1 LERYARLDQAGFGAG
16 RSFMTFKG
24 AFQMAR
30 TIDGITGQFDFWRK
44 AQMPAPL
51 PVSDVTRVVIG
62 CGTSYNLA
70 LGVAAAMCAAGHKAI
85 GVPAGE
91 WFDRPEAY
99 LPKGAKAEI
108 IALSR
113 SGTTTE
119 TVRAAQ
125 ASRARGQ
132 HVTGISCAP
141 DTALEAASDTAIV
154 YDTHPSEG
162 IVMTSSASL
171 MLLAGYAMAGLVVDD
186 DLAKQAEAL
195 LGAMQSADIAPF
207 HARDHIVFLGG
218 GAHYGVMLEGGLK
231 LMEMAITAT
240 QTFHPGE
247 YRHGPISLIDEG
259 SAVVMLYH
267 NDTAEADAELVREV
281 QDKGAFVIGIGG
293 PGDVSLPVTA
303 TGDLAGA
310 EALPALQLLGE
321 LHASSKDIDTTA
333 PRHLSKVVVLA

>member
-1 LERYARLDQAGFGAG
+1 
-16 RSFMTFKG
+16 
-24 AFQMAR
+24 MAL

-44 AQMPAPL
+44 AKMPAPL
-51 PVSDVTRVVIG
+51 PVSEVTYVVVG

-70 LGVAAAMCAAGHKAI
+70 LAVAAAMSAAGHAAI

-99 LPKGAKAEI
+99 LPKGAKAKV

-125 ASRARGQ
+125 ASRARGL

-154 YDTHPSEG
+154 YDTHPAEG

-171 MLLAGYAMAGLVVDD
+171 MLLAGYALAGLTVDD
-186 DLAKQAEAL
+186 ALAAQAETLLNAL
-195 LGAMQSADIAPF
+195 NAADIAPF

-267 NDTAEADAELVREV
+267 SDTATADAALV
-281 QDKGAFVIGIGG
+281 QDVQAKGAYVIGIGG
-293 PGDVSLPVTA
+293 PGDVSLPVGA
-303 TGDLAGA
+303 TGDLVGA

-321 LHASSKDIDTTA
+321 RHAQSKNIDTTA

>member
-1 LERYARLDQAGFGAG
+1 
-16 RSFMTFKG
+16 MTH
-24 AFQMAR
+24 
-30 TIDGITGQFDFWRK
+30 TIDGITGQFDYWRK
-44 AQMPAPL
+44 AVMPAPL
-51 PVSDVTRVVIG
+51 PVRDTTRVVIG

-70 LGVAAAMCAAGHKAI
+70 LAVAAALCRAGHRAI

-91 WFDRPEAY
+91 WHDRAASY
-99 LPKGAKAEI
+99 LPEGAKADI

-119 TVRAAQ
+119 TLRAAE
-125 ASRARGQ
+125 ASRALGF
-132 HVTGISCAP
+132 HVTGVTCAP
-141 DTALEAASDTAIV
+141 DTALAAASDTAIV
-154 YDTHPSEG
+154 YDTHPAEG
-162 IVMTSSASL
+162 IVMTASASL
-171 MLLAGYAMAGLVVDD
+171 MLLAGYAMAGLTVDD
-186 DLAKQAEAL
+186 TLAAHAKAL
-195 LGAMQSADIAPF
+195 LDAMDASDIAPF
-207 HARDHIVFLGG
+207 HTRDHIVFLGG

-267 NDTAEADAELVREV
+267 SDTAQADAALVREL

-293 PGDVSLPVTA
+293 PGDVSLPVA
-303 TGDLAGA
+303 TRGDLAGA

-321 LHASSKDIDTTA
+321 RHAQSKGINTVT
-333 PRHLSKVVVLA
+333 PRHLSKVVVLS

>member
-1 LERYARLDQAGFGAG
+1 
-16 RSFMTFKG
+16 
-24 AFQMAR
+24 MAR
-30 TIDGITGQFDFWRK
+30 TIDGITGQFAFWRK
-44 AQMPAPL
+44 AKMPAPL
-51 PVSDVTRVVIG
+51 PKSDTARVVIG

-70 LGVAAAMCAAGHKAI
+70 LAVASALCAAGHKAI

-91 WFDRPEAY
+91 WFDRPTAY
-99 LPKGAKAEI
+99 MPDDVETEV

-119 TVRAAQ
+119 TVRAAN
-125 ASRARGQ
+125 ASRARGL
-132 HVTGISCAP
+132 HVTGVSCAP
-141 DTALEAASDTAIV
+141 DTELEAASDTAFIF
-154 YDTHPSEG
+154 DTHPSEG

-171 MLLAGYAMAGLVVDD
+171 MLLAGYALAGLVIDD
-186 DLAKQAEAL
+186 ALATQAETL
-195 LGAMQSADIAPF
+195 LGALDRADIAPF

-247 YRHGPISLIDEG
+247 YRHGPISLIDKG

-267 NDTAEADAELVREV
+267 SDTAKADAELVREV
-281 QDKGAFVIGIGG
+281 QVKGAFVIGIGG
-293 PGDVSLPVTA
+293 PGDVSLPVDA

-321 LHASSKDIDTTA
+321 RHAKSKDIDTTA

>member
-1 LERYARLDQAGFGAG
+1 MSQ
-16 RSFMTFKG
+16 
-24 AFQMAR
+24 
-30 TIDGITGQFDFWRK
+30 TIDGIVGQFDYWRK
-44 AQMPAPL
+44 AKMPAPL
-51 PVSDVTRVVIG
+51 PASKMTRVVIG

-70 LGVAAAMCAAGHKAI
+70 LAVASALCAAGHQAI
-85 GVPAGE
+85 AVPAGE
-91 WFDRPEAY
+91 WFDRPNTY
-99 LPKGAKAEI
+99 LPNNTPAEI

-119 TVRAAQ
+119 TVRAAA
-125 ASRARGQ
+125 ASRERGL
-132 HVTGISCAP
+132 HVIGISCAP

-154 YDTHPSEG
+154 FDTHPAEG

-171 MLLAGYAMAGLVVDD
+171 MLLAGYAMAGLKVDD
-186 DLAKQAEAL
+186 ALFNQAQAL
-195 LGAMQSADIAPF
+195 LDAMKAADTSPF
-207 HARDHIVFLGG
+207 HARNHIVFLGG

-267 NDTAEADAELVREV
+267 SHSAEADGELVREL

-293 PGDVSLPVTA
+293 PGDVELPVGA
-303 TGDLAGA
+303 TGDLVGA

-321 LHASSKDIDTTA
+321 LNAASKGIDTTA

>member
-1 LERYARLDQAGFGAG
+1 
-16 RSFMTFKG
+16 MTNKG
-24 AFQMAR
+24 ALHMAD

-44 AQMPAPL
+44 ANMPTPLAP
-51 PVSDVTRVVIG
+51 SDATRVVIG

-70 LGVAAAMCAAGHKAI
+70 LAVAAALCAAGHKAI

-91 WFDRPEAY
+91 WFDRPNAY
-99 LPKGAKAEI
+99 LPEGAKAEI
-108 IALSR
+108 VALSR

-125 ASRARGQ
+125 ASRARGL
-132 HVTGISCAP
+132 HVTSVSCAP

-154 YDTHPSEG
+154 YDTHPAEG

-171 MLLAGYAMAGLVVDD
+171 MLLAGYAMAGLKVDD
-186 DLAKQAEAL
+186 ALSMQADAL
-195 LGAMQSADIAPF
+195 LDAMNAADTAPF

-240 QTFHPGE
+240 QTFHTGE
-247 YRHGPISLIDEG
+247 YRHGPISLIDAG

-267 NDTAEADAELVREV
+267 SDTAKADAELVREV
-281 QDKGAFVIGIGG
+281 QALGAFVIGIGG
-293 PGDVSLPVTA
+293 PGDVSLPVA
-303 TGDLAGA
+303 ASGDLAGA
-310 EALPALQLLGE
+310 EALPALQFLGE
-321 LHASSKDIDTTA
+321 RHAQSKGIDTTA

>member
-1 LERYARLDQAGFGAG
+1 MASTLE
-16 RSFMTFKG
+16 
-24 AFQMAR
+24 
-30 TIDGITGQFDFWRK
+30 GITGQFSFWRK
-44 AQMPAPL
+44 AKMPAPL
-51 PVSDVTRVVIG
+51 PSSDCVRVVVG

-70 LGVAAAMCAAGHKAI
+70 LAVAAALCAAGHKAI

-91 WFDRPEAY
+91 WFDRPDAY
-99 LPKGAKAEI
+99 LPAGAKAEV

-119 TVRAAQ
+119 TVRAAR
-125 ASRARGQ
+125 ASRERGM
-132 HVTGISCAP
+132 HVIGISCAP
-141 DTALEAASDTAIV
+141 ETELEAESDTAIV
-154 YDTHPSEG
+154 FDTHPAEG

-171 MLLAGYAMAGLVVDD
+171 MLLAGYAMAGLTIDD
-186 DLAKQAEAL
+186 ALATQAETLLNAL
-195 LGAMQSADIAPF
+195 NASDISQF
-207 HARDHIVFLGG
+207 HSRDHIVFLGG

-247 YRHGPISLIDEG
+247 YRHGPVSLIDEG

-267 NDTAEADAELVREV
+267 SDTADADAELTREL

-293 PGDVSLPVTA
+293 PGDVALPVTA
-303 TGDLAGA
+303 TGDLAGV

-321 LHASSKDIDTTA
+321 QHANSKRIDTTA